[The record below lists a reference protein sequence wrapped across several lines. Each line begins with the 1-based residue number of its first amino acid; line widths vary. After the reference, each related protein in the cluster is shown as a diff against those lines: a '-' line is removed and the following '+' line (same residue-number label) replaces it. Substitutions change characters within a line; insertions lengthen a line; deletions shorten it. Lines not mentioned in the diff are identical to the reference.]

1 MPIASAAA
9 RGIGSNSKW
18 CNMSRLVKNRAV
30 ALSNLTLAATLA
42 PMLLGA
48 PAKAETPHFLD
59 TVKKLTVLDST
70 IPANGEFQSLR
81 RNRRAVVDGQDQ
93 KGRCSRRQ
101 FQQPSR
107 TSRAPA
113 RRSSTTTRRRRRRT
127 LFASVPQHLAA
138 CPGGVG
144 HDDRHGGTEV
154 RLCDRRQRAIDGR
167 HVRNDRPGC
176 LLVFDANGK
185 FLKTFAGGHIDGPW
199 GNVALVDRGD
209 TATLFVSQIGAGKFP
224 SAKQEGKL
232 ASVLRLELAIGK
244 DGPQITKET
253 VIGEGFDERAD
264 KDVFLIGPTG
274 LALAG
279 DLRLVR
285 LRRDRQCHHRNSGGA
300 DPNHSAGTG
309 TLVTKEGL
317 LKRPLALEKAPN
329 GNLLAING
337 LDGEVIEIE
346 SSNKDSGRIA
356 LDQHQQG
363 ANPARQRQSLRHR
376 ADARWEGILSTSTMT
391 SIRWPSRARD
401 AHCGRQARKIDNH
414 FRAARASFD
423 LF

>member
-1 MPIASAAA
+1 
-9 RGIGSNSKW
+9 
-18 CNMSRLVKNRAV
+18 MS
-30 ALSNLTLAATLA
+30 
-42 PMLLGA
+42 
-48 PAKAETPHFLD
+48 
-59 TVKKLTVLDST
+59 
-70 IPANGEFQSLR
+70 
-81 RNRRAVVDGQDQ
+81 
-93 KGRCSRRQ
+93 
-101 FQQPSR
+101 
-107 TSRAPA
+107 
-113 RRSSTTTRRRRRRT
+113 RRRR
-127 LFASVPQHLAA
+127 P
-138 CPGGVG
+138 
-144 HDDRHGGTEV
+144 DDRHGGTEV

-167 HVRNDRPGC
+167 HVCNDRPGC

-279 DLRLVR
+279 DTLYVSDAIGNAITAIPAALTRT
-285 LRRDRQCHHRNSGGA
+285 D
-300 DPNHSAGTG
+300 SAGTG

-337 LDGEVIEIE
+337 LDGEVIEIDPAT
-346 SSNKDSGRIA
+346 KTAGRIA

-376 ADARWEGILSTSTMT
+376 ADARWEGVLL
-391 SIRWPSRARD
+391 
-401 AHCGRQARKIDNH
+401 RQR
-414 FRAARASFD
+414 
-423 LF
+423 

>member
-18 CNMSRLVKNRAV
+18 CNMSKLVKNRAV

-70 IPANGEFQSLR
+70 IPANGDSNPYAVIVAPLSMGKIKKGDVLVDNFNNKQNFQG
-81 RNRRAVVDGQDQ
+81 AGTTIVDYDPTA
-93 KGRCSRRQ
+93 KK
-101 FQQPSR
+101 
-107 TSRAPA
+107 T
-113 RRSSTTTRRRRRRT
+113 T

-144 HDDRHGGTEV
+144 LTTAMAVLKSGYVIVGSVPSTDGTF
-154 RLCDRRQRAIDGR
+154 ATTG
-167 HVRNDRPGC
+167 PGC

-253 VIGEGFDERAD
+253 VIGEGFGERAD
-264 KDVFLIGPTG
+264 KDVFVIGPTG

-279 DLRLVR
+279 DTLYVSDAIGNAITAIPAALTRT
-285 LRRDRQCHHRNSGGA
+285 D
-300 DPNHSAGTG
+300 SAGTG
-309 TLVTKEGL
+309 TLVTKDGL
-317 LKRPLALEKAPN
+317 LKRPLALEKAPD

-337 LDGEVIEIE
+337 LDGEVIEINPATKTQVA
-346 SSNKDSGRIA
+346 SHWINTNKAQTPPGSGNLFGIA
-356 LDQHQQG
+356 LTLDG
-363 ANPARQRQSLRHR
+363 KGFYYVNDDVNTLAVAR
-376 ADARWEGILSTSTMT
+376 
-391 SIRWPSRARD
+391 
-401 AHCGRQARKIDNH
+401 
-414 FRAARASFD
+414 
-423 LF
+423 